1 MTAIHETAYPRMKP
15 VFSAKALKELFAPTE
30 DEMVLLNNSTR
41 KTGLIPRLGF
51 MVTLKCYQYLGRPVG
66 VIKMSDSIKKTVA
79 DTLGID
85 HKIDLKGYDRST
97 RKRHIRIIRHF
108 LQINADKK
116 ARRKVMKAAALE
128 AANTRENLADIINVV
143 FG

>member
-15 VFSAKALKELFAPTE
+15 AFSAKELNKIFAATE
-30 DEMVLLNNSTR
+30 DEMVLLNKSTR

-51 MVTLKCYQYLGRPVG
+51 MVTLKCYQYLGRPVR
-66 VIKMSDSIKKTVA
+66 VIKVSESIKKTVA

-85 HKIDLKGYDRST
+85 HQIALKSYDRST
-97 RKRHIRIIRHF
+97 RKRHIRIIRRF
-108 LQINADKK
+108 LQINVDKK

-128 AANTRENLADIINVV
+128 AANTR
-143 FG
+143 